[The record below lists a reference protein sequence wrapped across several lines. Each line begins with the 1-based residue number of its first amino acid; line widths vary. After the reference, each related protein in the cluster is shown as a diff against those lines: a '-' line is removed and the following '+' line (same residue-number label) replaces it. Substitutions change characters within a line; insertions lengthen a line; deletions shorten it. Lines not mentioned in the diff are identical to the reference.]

1 MAGAVP
7 YGMRSWLKIFA
18 QAAKAWNADNA
29 FKHSAA
35 VSFYTLFS
43 LAPVTIIAVTVAGL
57 FLGRDAA
64 THQLE
69 VQMTQL
75 IGPASAEAMLAAAK
89 ASQKAPESPW
99 ATALGV
105 GLVIFGATTVFA
117 QLQESMNR
125 IWGVRAKPG
134 KSGWVLLLLHRLVS
148 FAMVLTLAF
157 LLLVSLVLTTVLTS
171 MAGRLIGDNP
181 TLLKTLDLGGS
192 LIVITI
198 LFALLFKV
206 MPDVRVRWREV
217 ALGAAVT
224 ALLFTLGRYVIALYL
239 GHSTVASIYGAAGS
253 LVALLVWVY
262 YSCAILFFGVEF
274 IRAYRQAHHLKVE
287 PKETA
292 VQVREEVVT
301 TRPRGRE

>member
-1 MAGAVP
+1 MLP
-7 YGMRSWLKIFA
+7 WLKILG

-75 IGPASAEAMLAAAK
+75 VGPASAETILAAAK

-105 GLVIFGATTVFA
+105 GLVIFGATTVFG
-117 QLQESMNR
+117 QLQDSMNK

-134 KSGWVLLLLHRLVS
+134 KSGWVILLLHRLVS

-157 LLLVSLVLTTVLTS
+157 LLLVSLVLTTMLTS
-171 MAGRLIGDNP
+171 VTGRFIGDNP
-181 TLLKTLDLGGS
+181 TLLKVLDLGGS
-192 LIVITI
+192 IVVITL
-198 LFALLFKV
+198 LFTLLFKV
-206 MPDVRVRWREV
+206 MPDVRQRWRD
-217 ALGAAVT
+217 ALLGAAVT
-224 ALLFTLGRYVIALYL
+224 AVLFTLGRYLIAFYL
-239 GHSTVASIYGAAGS
+239 GRSTVASIYGAAGS
-253 LVALLVWVY
+253 LVALLVWIY

-274 IRAYRQAHHLKVE
+274 IRAYRHARRLKVQ

-292 VQVREEVVT
+292 VQVREEFVT
-301 TRPRGRE
+301 SKARSRA

>member
-1 MAGAVP
+1 
-7 YGMRSWLKIFA
+7 MRAWLKI
-18 QAAKAWNADNA
+18 AAEAGKAWNADNA

-64 THQLE
+64 TRQLE
-69 VQMTQL
+69 VQMTHL
-75 IGPASAEAMLAAAK
+75 IGPASAETILAAAE
-89 ASQKAPESPW
+89 ASERAPESPW

-105 GLVIFGATTVFA
+105 GLVVFGATTVFG
-117 QLQESMNR
+117 QLQDSMNK

-134 KSGWVLLLLHRLVS
+134 KSGWVVLLLHRLVS

-171 MAGRLIGDNP
+171 VAGRFIGDNP
-181 TLLKTLDLGGS
+181 ALLKGLDLGGS
-192 LIVITI
+192 LVVITL
-198 LFALLFKV
+198 LFTLLFKV
-206 MPDVRVRWREV
+206 MPDVHLRWRDV

-224 ALLFTLGRYVIALYL
+224 AVLFTIGRYVIAFYL
-239 GHSTVASIYGAAGS
+239 GRSTVASIYGAAGS
-253 LVALLVWVY
+253 LVALLVWIY

-274 IRAYRQAHHLKVE
+274 IRAYRHARHLKVH

-292 VQVREEVVT
+292 VQVREEFVT
-301 TRPRGRE
+301 TKARSQAGGKGTG

>member
-1 MAGAVP
+1 MLH
-7 YGMRSWLKIFA
+7 WLKIFG

-43 LAPVTIIAVTVAGL
+43 LAPVTIIAVTVAGW

-75 IGPASAEAMLAAAK
+75 IGPAGAETILAAAK

-117 QLQESMNR
+117 QLQDSMNS

-134 KSGWVLLLLHRLVS
+134 QRGCTDTIKRLGTRDHD
-148 FAMVLTLAF
+148 A
-157 LLLVSLVLTTVLTS
+157 
-171 MAGRLIGDNP
+171 
-181 TLLKTLDLGGS
+181 
-192 LIVITI
+192 
-198 LFALLFKV
+198 
-206 MPDVRVRWREV
+206 VRIWRPKRCDPIRRQEW
-217 ALGAAVT
+217 
-224 ALLFTLGRYVIALYL
+224 
-239 GHSTVASIYGAAGS
+239 GHD
-253 LVALLVWVY
+253 
-262 YSCAILFFGVEF
+262 E
-274 IRAYRQAHHLKVE
+274 
-287 PKETA
+287 
-292 VQVREEVVT
+292 
-301 TRPRGRE
+301 